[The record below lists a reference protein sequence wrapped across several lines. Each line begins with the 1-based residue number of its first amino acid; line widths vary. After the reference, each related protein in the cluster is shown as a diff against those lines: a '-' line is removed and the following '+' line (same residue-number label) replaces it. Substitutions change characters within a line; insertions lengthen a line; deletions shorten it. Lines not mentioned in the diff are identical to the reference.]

1 MTPDGTK
8 RSPTDID
15 GTEKNFAESGQEPPQ
30 AGLPGRD
37 RQPGGGLQPRS
48 GEGAAGSDPGGSSRH
63 PRAVPR
69 SPLVQG
75 KLLAGGAV
83 RRRQVRP
90 QVRRR
95 RGRAFARA
103 FDLPVTWFYLPP
115 PPSPDGAVRGGP
127 SKAGA
132 KAAVEE
138 SALLVDL
145 VFGDEHHRPV
155 LEERLRQFLTQAGA
169 ARLTRA
175 QRQISALAESRVDAL
190 VGEVL
195 SEIDEWESLLRNV
208 ADKLDVLRTRARQA
222 VEAEIGPGAGGA
234 EGSGR
239 PTGVKP

>member
-1 MTPDGTK
+1 M
-8 RSPTDID
+8 
-15 GTEKNFAESGQEPPQ
+15 
-30 AGLPGRD
+30 
-37 RQPGGGLQPRS
+37 
-48 GEGAAGSDPGGSSRH
+48 
-63 PRAVPR
+63 
-69 SPLVQG
+69 
-75 KLLAGGAV
+75 
-83 RRRQVRP
+83 
-90 QVRRR
+90 
-95 RGRAFARA
+95 
-103 FDLPVTWFYLPP
+103 
-115 PPSPDGAVRGGP
+115 
-127 SKAGA
+127 
-132 KAAVEE
+132 
-138 SALLVDL
+138 
-145 VFGDEHHRPV
+145 